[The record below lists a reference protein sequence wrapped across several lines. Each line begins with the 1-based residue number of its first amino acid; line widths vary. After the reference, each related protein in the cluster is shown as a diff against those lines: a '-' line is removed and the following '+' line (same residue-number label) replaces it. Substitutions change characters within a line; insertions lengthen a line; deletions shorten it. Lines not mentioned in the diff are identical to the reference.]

1 MAKPVKAYGKKS
13 YYINHKE
20 ELKHKQKEY
29 YHKHKNDEKAIEVRK
44 EWLKIQHEKQ
54 QLSNEIYDSIVE
66 ENDEELLEFAKSMGG
81 KYKFKNYMLKFIIP
95 EKDYDKRFSKKKYEN
110 TPEHL
115 EKLKQIYSKG
125 APQIE
130 VEMLAKQ
137 ITKQVI

>member
-1 MAKPVKAYGKKS
+1 MVKPIRS
-13 YYINHKE
+13 YDKDYYNKNKE
-20 ELKHKQKEY
+20 EINRKKKEY
-29 YHKHKNDEKAIEVRK
+29 YKKHKNDENMIKNKK
-44 EWLKIQHEKQ
+44 ERAKIQREKQ
-54 QLSNEIYDSIVE
+54 QFSNVIYDSIVE
-66 ENDEELLEFAKSMGG
+66 ENDEELLEFAMSMGG
-81 KYKFKNYMLKFIIP
+81 KYNFKKYMLKFIVP

-115 EKLKQIYSKG
+115 EKIKQIYSKG